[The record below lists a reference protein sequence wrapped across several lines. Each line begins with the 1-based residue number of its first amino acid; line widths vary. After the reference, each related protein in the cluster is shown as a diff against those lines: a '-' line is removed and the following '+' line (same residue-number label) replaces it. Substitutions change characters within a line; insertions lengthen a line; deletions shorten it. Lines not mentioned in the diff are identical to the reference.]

1 MPNMNTGF
9 DCKAIFIEQAKILHS
24 HMTSGSSSKV
34 FTKYPTFPF
43 FYQSYK
49 SGKNYTEMLHSL

>member
-43 FYQSYK
+43 FY
-49 SGKNYTEMLHSL
+49 